1 MTRAP
6 SFDAIVIGGG
16 LAGAG
21 TARALAQRG
30 LSVLVCETHPH
41 LAPKASGNA
50 RGLIMPYVATHTS
63 PPGRLYARGF
73 KFTHDLLATELN
85 DLNLFEQC
93 GALQLPATKRLARL
107 ITESTDCIGA
117 PPIHRLNPNEA
128 TERAGITVSTP
139 SFFFPD
145 AGFCEPA
152 KITRALIESAPQ
164 TITVW
169 CSRHV
174 PSFSRDGSGWRITLA
189 DGSSAL
195 GAYTIL
201 CGAHEITSFPQ
212 TSWVPLEAIRG
223 QTALATS
230 SPVSQTIRTVI
241 SYDGYI
247 TPSHEGVH
255 FIGAH
260 YRHNDMNE
268 TPTDEDTTEV
278 LSRLYRTFPFI
289 SDLRVTSSRVCFRA
303 STHDRMPYIGALPT
317 QDNEGLFI
325 NAGHGSRGLITA
337 PLGGEII
344 ARHITNEPL
353 NDLKES
359 ASIVAAARLSKRYES
374 TISAR
379 HGERAPSQ

>member
-30 LSVLVCETHPH
+30 LSVLVCESHPY

-73 KFTHDLLATELN
+73 KFTRDLLTTELN

-107 ITESTDCIGA
+107 IAESTDCIGA
-117 PPIHRLNPNEA
+117 PPIHRLNPKEA

-195 GAYTIL
+195 GAYTVL

-223 QTALATS
+223 QTALATA

>member
-30 LSVLVCETHPH
+30 LSVLVCESHPY

-63 PPGRLYARGF
+63 PPGRLYAHGF
-73 KFTHDLLATELN
+73 KLTHDLLTTELN

-117 PPIHRLNPNEA
+117 PPIHRLNPKEA

-195 GAYTIL
+195 GAYTVL

-223 QTALATS
+223 QTALATA

>member
-1 MTRAP
+1 MTRSP

-30 LSVLVCETHPH
+30 LSVLVCESHPY

-73 KFTHDLLATELN
+73 KFTHDLLTTELN

-195 GAYTIL
+195 GAYTVL

-344 ARHITNEPL
+344 ARYITNEPL
-353 NDLKES
+353 NDLKDS